1 MNLKKKVFILVFIL
15 LNIYGLLCGVIYFF
29 QENLIFM
36 PSFLPQEHAF
46 EMKNLFEEISLK
58 SSDGAQLNGLYFK
71 KENPKG
77 VILYFHGNAGDL
89 QGWGQIADFFVDLDY
104 DVLIM
109 DYRGYGKSRGEK
121 SMEFLYNDAELW
133 YEFAK
138 QHYSESKITVYG
150 RSLGTTFAAYVA
162 AQHEPNKLILEAPFY
177 SMLAIAKSRF
187 YFLPIRY
194 LLDYTFPT
202 YQFMDDVNCPVTF
215 YHGTYDQVIP
225 YDQGTKLYNS
235 FNSDK
240 KELITIPKGGHN
252 NLISFKEYTES
263 IRLEL

>member
-1 MNLKKKVFILVFIL
+1 
-15 LNIYGLLCGVIYFF
+15 
-29 QENLIFM
+29 
-36 PSFLPQEHAF
+36 
-46 EMKNLFEEISLK
+46 
-58 SSDGAQLNGLYFK
+58 
-71 KENPKG
+71 
-77 VILYFHGNAGDL
+77 
-89 QGWGQIADFFVDLDY
+89 
-104 DVLIM
+104 
-109 DYRGYGKSRGEK
+109 
-121 SMEFLYNDAELW
+121 MEFLYNDEELW

-162 AQHEPNKLILEAPFY
+162 AQNEPYKLILEAPFY

-187 YFLPIRY
+187 YLLPIRY

-202 YQFMDDVNCPVTF
+202 YQFMDDVNCPVTI
-215 YHGTYDQVIP
+215 YHGTYDQVIS